1 MKHRRD
7 VTRGALRARPAGD
20 DSGMTLIEVVIA
32 AVLLGVLASAVLG
45 VILQTQAV
53 QVGNRARIAAANIA
67 AREIDIVRE
76 EFLRSDAEPLAIAA
90 AGVVTNPHPLSG
102 GMAGQPLVMD
112 GVAYTVVRSAAWNI
126 TGSGESACEGG
137 SLVAYPTLGVTVQ
150 VTWPNMGTIQPVVS
164 TASMAP
170 DKGSGI
176 PTTAAFVAVTVSDSA
191 AEPNPGRTV
200 RVTNGA
206 YVRTGLTDA
215 SGCAVI
221 QVEPATGTGTEYTV
235 SLGDAGYV
243 DINSSQTPSKSTG
256 LLARGQLSGSVS
268 FAYDRAGEVRLTLVD
283 VGGAPLPA
291 GTPVAGAQVTLVASE
306 SSGPS
311 GDTVHTVS
319 DVVTTISGLWPT
331 HYGAFFG
338 TVAPAGGYQAKDL
351 TPGGSIDLEVLFE
364 WATTTVTGTPAGTTQ
379 VIAVPAGPT
388 TTTCTSAG
396 ALTVDAADVSLLPGN
411 WDFFAVGA
419 TFGCSPGPV
428 AVPLGPG
435 INDPVEWAV
444 TTLQVSQAPAGTLWA
459 LERSKVAGPLSTC
472 PGSAAGSVAVNIE
485 ASRTGPM
492 AFPAADWYLY
502 VTNGAANGTCVSF
515 PTTFNPRQVPY
526 GIATTVSWPAPPPV
540 TVNITDIP
548 WLTRNS
554 VNGRYVYTYPAMV
567 ASSATSVTCSSG
579 TFTGGTWTALGSSSS
594 LTASLAQGTWY
605 IYAWDKRTSGTG
617 IWNPRCK
624 HAGTVIAGPNSPLT
638 LRVNANYTPPATVG
652 P

>member
-20 DSGMTLIEVVIA
+20 AGMTLIEVVIA

-102 GMAGQPLVMD
+102 GTVGQPLVMD

-170 DKGSGI
+170 AKGSGI

-243 DINSSQTPSKSTG
+243 DINGSQTPSKSTG

-268 FAYDRAGEVRLTLVD
+268 FAYDRAGAVRLTLVD
-283 VGGAPLPA
+283 AGGAPLPA
-291 GTPVAGAQVTLVASE
+291 GTPVAGAQVTLVASV

-311 GDTVHTVS
+311 GNTVHTVS

-338 TVAPAGGYQAKDL
+338 TVAPTGGYQAKDL
-351 TPGGSIDLEVLFE
+351 TPGGSIDLDVPFE

-396 ALTVDAADVSLLPGN
+396 ALTVDPDDVSLLPGN

-444 TTLQVSQAPAGTLWA
+444 TTLQVSEAPAGTLWA

-515 PTTFNPRQVPY
+515 PRTFNPRQVPY
-526 GIATTVSWPAPPPV
+526 GIAITVSWPAPPPV
-540 TVNITDIP
+540 TVNITEIP
-548 WLTRNS
+548 YLTRKWN
-554 VNGRYVYTYPAMV
+554 NGYVYTYPVMV
-567 ASSATSVTCSSG
+567 ASSTNSVTCTQSV
-579 TFTGGTWTALGSSSS
+579 FTNGGSQILLGSSAS

-605 IYAWDKRTSGTG
+605 IYAWDQRSSNSGP
-617 IWNPRCK
+617 WNPRCK

-638 LRVNANYTPPATVG
+638 LRINANYTPTATVG